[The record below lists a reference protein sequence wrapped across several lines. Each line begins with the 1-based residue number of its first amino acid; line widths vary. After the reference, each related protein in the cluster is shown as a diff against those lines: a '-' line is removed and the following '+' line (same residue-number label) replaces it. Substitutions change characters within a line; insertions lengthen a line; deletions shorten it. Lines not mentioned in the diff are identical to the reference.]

1 MGDEAREEI
10 DRAGSLA
17 SRRRIAPRGGQT
29 SLTQDDSHV
38 PFNRP
43 STIGRE
49 FEYIRE
55 AIANGHLSGNG
66 PFTRRCS
73 EWLENTTGAHDA
85 LLTHSCTGALE
96 MAALLL
102 DLKSGDEVVMPSFG
116 FASTAAA
123 FALRGATIVFT
134 EIRADTLNLDE
145 GLLEAALTPKT
156 RAIVPVH
163 YAGVACELDP
173 ILELAEAHGVAVVED
188 AAQALLA
195 TYSGRPLGSIGDLGA
210 LSFHET
216 KNVMC
221 GEGGALLL
229 RDDRWSE
236 EAEIVQEKG
245 TNRRQFYRGQV
256 DKYTWVQLGSS
267 YAPSEIN
274 AAFLWAQ
281 LEEAEAIT
289 NERLRIWTRYH
300 DGLRELEDQGAVRR
314 PVVPEHCAHNGHLYY
329 LLARDER
336 RRTKLIES
344 LADRGINAVFHYVP
358 LHESPAG
365 LRYGRASGSLSVTH
379 DASSRLLRL
388 PLWVGMTDDDIGRVI
403 DAVYEAS

>member
-1 MGDEAREEI
+1 
-10 DRAGSLA
+10 
-17 SRRRIAPRGGQT
+17 
-29 SLTQDDSHV
+29 
-38 PFNRP
+38 
-43 STIGRE
+43 
-49 FEYIRE
+49 
-55 AIANGHLSGNG
+55 
-66 PFTRRCS
+66 
-73 EWLENTTGAHDA
+73 
-85 LLTHSCTGALE
+85 

-123 FALRGATIVFT
+123 FALRGATIVFA

-145 GLLEAALTPKT
+145 RLLEAALTPKT

-163 YAGVACELDP
+163 YAGIACELDP

-229 RDDRWSE
+229 RDERWSE

-300 DGLRELEDQGAVRR
+300 DGLRELEEQGAVRR

-329 LLARDER
+329 LLAQDER
-336 RRTKLIES
+336 RRTELIES
-344 LADRGINAVFHYVP
+344 LAGRGINAVFHYVP

-365 LRYGRASGSLSVTH
+365 LRYGRVSGSLSVTR

-388 PLWVGMTDDDIGRVI
+388 PLWVGMTDEDVGRVI